1 MQRVMSKEES
11 TMDEDQVASADQL
24 TELHFLAALTDE
36 LMRLL
41 GESGVLSRVQL
52 NEIEQA
58 AAKRVGSV
66 PRPW

>member
-1 MQRVMSKEES
+1 
-11 TMDEDQVASADQL
+11 MDEDQDLSADQL

-36 LMRLL
+36 LMRVLWQ
-41 GESGVLSRVQL
+41 SGALSRAQL
-52 NEIEQA
+52 NEIEEA